1 MIRTKRLS
9 WVLGVLA
16 AASLTFAG
24 CDSGN
29 KEAAKADAPKAAE
42 TQFLKFTGGPS
53 GGTFQ
58 YFSNGMSVR
67 LSKQLEGIKVSNQA
81 SNGSTE
87 NLRKVDGA
95 KADFGI
101 VYSGDL
107 YLGRNGRLTGDAK
120 KYENVYAMSFLYK
133 APAQLAVLKDSGI
146 TTVEQLEGKRVGLGG
161 PGSGAA
167 ASAERFFSTT
177 GLWDKIDRQFLGYT
191 KAASAIKDGHL
202 DAMWIL
208 AGYPTRAL
216 IELAAT
222 KDIALLDVYEA
233 GMKYG
238 LNETHPFYQPL
249 KIPANTYDG
258 VTTETG
264 SFFDSA
270 LWVAGK
276 HTPAKYVYAALK
288 DIYSPEG
295 LAYLVNVKSTA
306 KQMSVEGGVTGIV
319 TPLHPGAAKFW
330 TENGLTISDAAKAVE

>member
-1 MIRTKRLS
+1 MIKTTRFGWLIG
-9 WVLGVLA
+9 LLA
-16 AASLTFAG
+16 AASLTVAG
-24 CDSGN
+24 CDSGKKGTAEK
-29 KEAAKADAPKAAE
+29 KEAPKAE
-42 TQFLKFTGGPS
+42 TSFLKFTGGPS

-67 LSKQLEGIKVSNQA
+67 LSKKLEGVKVSNQA

-87 NLRKVDGA
+87 NLRKVNGA

-107 YLGRNGRLTGDAK
+107 YLGRNGRLTGDTN
-120 KYENVYAMSFLYK
+120 KYENVYAVSFLYK

-177 GLWDKIDRQFLGYT
+177 GMWDKIDRQFLGYT
-191 KAASAIKDGHL
+191 KAAAAIKDGHL

-222 KDIALLDVYEA
+222 KEIILLDVGEA

-238 LNETHPFYQPL
+238 LDKSHPFYQPL
-249 KIPANTYDG
+249 QIPANTYDG

-276 HTPAKYVYAALK
+276 HTPAKYVYSALK
-288 DIYSPEG
+288 DIYSQEG
-295 LAYLVNVKSTA
+295 LEYLINVKSTA
-306 KQMSVEGGVTGIV
+306 KQMSVAGGVTGIV

-330 TENGLTISDAAKAVE
+330 TEKGITISADAAAVE